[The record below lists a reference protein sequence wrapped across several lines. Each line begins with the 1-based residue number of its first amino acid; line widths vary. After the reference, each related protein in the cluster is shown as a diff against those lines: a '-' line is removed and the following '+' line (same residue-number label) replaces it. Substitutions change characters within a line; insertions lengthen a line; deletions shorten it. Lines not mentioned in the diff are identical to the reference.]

1 MKIGFGCDHA
11 GYKLKELLKDEVLK
25 MGNTIEDFGTY
36 SSESTDYPDYA
47 HALASS
53 VEKKEVK
60 LGIAI
65 CGSGNGISMTLNK
78 HQDIRAALC
87 WTTELAE
94 LARLHNDANV
104 LSLPARFISREQA
117 ITIVKVFIKA
127 KFEGGRHQR
136 RVDKIARS

>member
-136 RVDKIARS
+136 RVDKIACS

>member
-1 MKIGFGCDHA
+1 MKIGFGSDHA
-11 GYKLKELLKDEVLK
+11 GYELKELLKDEVLK
-25 MGNTIEDFGTY
+25 MGNTINDFGTH

-65 CGSGNGISMTLNK
+65 CGSGNGISMALNK

-87 WTTELAE
+87 WSTELAE

-104 LSLPARFISREQA
+104 LSLPARFISKEQA
-117 ITIVKVFIKA
+117 IAIVKVFIKA
-127 KFEGGRHQR
+127 KFEGERHQR
-136 RVDKIARS
+136 RVDKISCS

>member
-11 GYKLKELLKDEVLK
+11 GYELKELLKDEVLK

-65 CGSGNGISMTLNK
+65 CGSGNGISMALNK

-136 RVDKIARS
+136 RVDKIACS